1 MTERSYDRPISL
13 KKAVDMQIVGEN
25 ILDVAD
31 FAIEKY
37 EFENDATL
45 SDQVREEAVERVR
58 EDLWDLVKEF
68 PCPAQGVAPD
78 HVPDRRQGREE
89 GGRRFLASARP
100 AGAAPRRGPPR
111 EDVGAVS

>member
-37 EFENDATL
+37 EFENDVSL
-45 SDQVREEAVERVR
+45 SDDVREAAVERVR

-68 PCPAQGVAPD
+68 RARRKEWLQTMFQTADKAVKKVVD
-78 HVPDRRQGREE
+78 VP
-89 GGRRFLASARP
+89 
-100 AGAAPRRGPPR
+100 
-111 EDVGAVS
+111 

>member
-1 MTERSYDRPISL
+1 MTQRSYDRPISL

-45 SDQVREEAVERVR
+45 SDEVREEAVERVR

-68 PCPAQGVAPD
+68 RA
-78 HVPDRRQGREE
+78 RRKEWLQKM
-89 GGRRFLASARP
+89 FQTADKAVQKVV
-100 AGAAPRRGPPR
+100 
-111 EDVGAVS
+111 DVS

>member
-1 MTERSYDRPISL
+1 MTQRSFDRPISL

-45 SDQVREEAVERVR
+45 SDELREEAIERVR

-68 PCPAQGVAPD
+68 RA
-78 HVPDRRQGREE
+78 RRKEWLQTM
-89 GGRRFLASARP
+89 FQTADKAVKKVVDAS
-100 AGAAPRRGPPR
+100 
-111 EDVGAVS
+111 

>member
-45 SDQVREEAVERVR
+45 SDEVREEAVERVR

-68 PCPAQGVAPD
+68 RA
-78 HVPDRRQGREE
+78 RRKEWLQKM
-89 GGRRFLASARP
+89 FQTADKAVQKVVDAS
-100 AGAAPRRGPPR
+100 
-111 EDVGAVS
+111 

>member
-37 EFENDATL
+37 EFENDVSL
-45 SDQVREEAVERVR
+45 SDDVREQTVEQVR

-68 PCPAQGVAPD
+68 RA
-78 HVPDRRQGREE
+78 RRKEWLQKM
-89 GGRRFLASARP
+89 FQTADKAVQKV
-100 AGAAPRRGPPR
+100 
-111 EDVGAVS
+111 VGAS

>member
-1 MTERSYDRPISL
+1 MTQRSFDRPISL

-45 SDQVREEAVERVR
+45 SDEVREEAIERVR

-68 PCPAQGVAPD
+68 RA
-78 HVPDRRQGREE
+78 RRKEWLQTM
-89 GGRRFLASARP
+89 FQTADKAVKKVVDAS
-100 AGAAPRRGPPR
+100 
-111 EDVGAVS
+111 